1 MTRNTT
7 LALACASAATALVSG
22 CDFAKLAAEQ
32 TADVL
37 ARAEPSIE
45 REEDIGIAEAAIA
58 ANLKLFEGLIEVS
71 PKKKVL
77 YTLTAQ
83 AFGSYAFGFLDP
95 RIESIS
101 DPLDPT
107 RKMYVSRAMS
117 CYRRGRGY
125 AEKWM
130 AFKVKDIA
138 AKLHGPRDGALA
150 AIAALDKKMVPGL
163 FWAGYNWAQLINLR
177 VDELEPAATGTP
189 VPADDDSGDVSAA
202 PPPPSGVEG
211 SAEGEIEV
219 AKAIMGRVVELDET
233 YFNASAHSVLGV
245 MEGVIPKSLG
255 GRADESLKHFDRA
268 IALTGGKFLLP
279 KVFKAQFWA
288 TNVGDRAAF
297 VALLKEV
304 IDAPP
309 DLFPDQRLANELAK
323 GRAHALLAQ
332 IDTLFVSGS

>member
-1 MTRNTT
+1 MTRNTALT
-7 LALACASAATALVSG
+7 LACASAATALASG
-22 CDFAKLAAEQ
+22 CDLAKLAADQ

-37 ARAEPSIE
+37 VRAEPSVE
-45 REEDIGIAEAAIA
+45 REEDIGIAENAIA

-83 AFGSYAFGFLDP
+83 AFGSYAFGFIDP

-107 RKMYVSRAMS
+107 RKMLVSRAMS

-130 AFKVKDIA
+130 SFKVKDIS

-177 VDELEPAATGTP
+177 VDELEPATAA
-189 VPADDDSGDVSAA
+189 PAMAADDSGDVSGT
-202 PPPPSGVEG
+202 PPPPAGMEG

-219 AKAIMGRVVELDET
+219 AKAIMRRVVELDET

-255 GRADESLKHFDRA
+255 GRADESLVHFDRA

-309 DLFPDQRLANELAK
+309 DIFPDQRLANELAK
-323 GRAHALLAQ
+323 GRAHALMAQ